1 MVSRSSIILL
11 LAIMNN
17 EPLAYFIT
25 FTIYGTFLQGDARW
39 WRSRDEGL
47 RSPQPNLEKWHRHRL
62 NHDILLLNE
71 LQRLAVES
79 EVKRF
84 CEYRG
89 WHLWKCNPRSNHVH
103 LVASARSV
111 TGEKV
116 RDQVKANCTRVLREK
131 WKCFEGR
138 PVWSVGG
145 DWQCI
150 NTEDDLE
157 QVIAYVADAQDL
169 KKLDPKISAG
179 RP

>member
-1 MVSRSSIILL
+1 
-11 LAIMNN
+11 MNN

-131 WKCFEGR
+131 WK
-138 PVWSVGG
+138 
-145 DWQCI
+145 
-150 NTEDDLE
+150 
-157 QVIAYVADAQDL
+157 
-169 KKLDPKISAG
+169 
-179 RP
+179 